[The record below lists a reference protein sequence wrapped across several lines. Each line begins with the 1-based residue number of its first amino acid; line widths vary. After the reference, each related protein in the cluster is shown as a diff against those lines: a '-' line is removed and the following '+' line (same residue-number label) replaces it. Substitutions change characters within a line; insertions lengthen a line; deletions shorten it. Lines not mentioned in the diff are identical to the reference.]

1 MLALLLEVRLIT
13 GQAES
18 VNIGSGRLVRVTGN
32 INNISQMGTKC
43 VIRISEYWVEVNDFC
58 QFSQGQKIKVV
69 GKTKVGVIDIFLGR
83 LWLSDALIDNLDD
96 QDEPSPQKANIQFF
110 LKPIREKIGM
120 IYARILP
127 SDEAGLTSG
136 IVLGDKEALGRDFY
150 QQLINSGTVHIVVAS
165 GYNVMLVAGTIMS
178 GLFWLLK
185 RAKATIVGLSVMWF
199 YALLSGAEPS
209 VVRASIMVTILLTGG
224 VLGRRSMA
232 WWSLLLA
239 GWVMVMA
246 DPYILESIS
255 FQLSMAASVGLMM
268 VYPALVSLS
277 VMKGYRSIEMLDRVG
292 VMTTLATMITTS
304 PVIWWHF
311 GRVNLIGLVSNVLVL
326 PLVPLI
332 MILGVLV
339 LPLGMIAAP
348 FLYAVAHWV
357 SVVAYWFG

>member
-1 MLALLLEVRLIT
+1 
-13 GQAES
+13 
-18 VNIGSGRLVRVTGN
+18 
-32 INNISQMGTKC
+32 
-43 VIRISEYWVEVNDFC
+43 
-58 QFSQGQKIKVV
+58 
-69 GKTKVGVIDIFLGR
+69 
-83 LWLSDALIDNLDD
+83 
-96 QDEPSPQKANIQFF
+96 
-110 LKPIREKIGM
+110 
-120 IYARILP
+120 
-127 SDEAGLTSG
+127 
-136 IVLGDKEALGRDFY
+136 
-150 QQLINSGTVHIVVAS
+150 
-165 GYNVMLVAGTIMS
+165 
-178 GLFWLLK
+178 
-185 RAKATIVGLSVMWF
+185 
-199 YALLSGAEPS
+199 
-209 VVRASIMVTILLTGG
+209 
-224 VLGRRSMA
+224 MA